1 MDGQDLENLDPI
13 GNMDSDEATENERE
27 QTINYIFR
35 NLDPVPIMHS
45 NSTDEIDQNNIKCGN
60 DN

>member
-45 NSTDEIDQNNIKCGN
+45 NPTDEIDQNNIKCRN